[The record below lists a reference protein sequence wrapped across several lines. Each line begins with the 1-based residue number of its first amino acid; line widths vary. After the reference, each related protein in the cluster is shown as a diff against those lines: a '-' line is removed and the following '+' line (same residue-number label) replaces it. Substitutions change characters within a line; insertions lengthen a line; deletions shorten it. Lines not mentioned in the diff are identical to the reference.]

1 MYQDSPRGED
11 EAKGVRHLHRG
22 SYTMP
27 CPSPYQQICSAN
39 HNQAFNTAN
48 FRAKGSLT
56 NLSVVDSSKLCADA
70 SRLGLGFI
78 LQQKADND
86 TWALIQ
92 AGSHFLIDSESQYAI
107 IFGCLPHFRVIT
119 DHLLLFPILNSHR
132 LDEVEN
138 PELKRIKTW
147 IMAYTFTAELAQRK
161 GERHSGHSIT
171 QPRAL
176 PSATRYTC

>member
-1 MYQDSPRGED
+1 MSIDTAFFVTTDKEVHEAFYGKYNGIFRACANSVYQDSPRGED
-11 EAKGVRHLHRG
+11 EAKGERHLHRG
-22 SYTMP
+22 SHTMP
-27 CPSPYQQICSAN
+27 CPRPYQQICSAN

-56 NLSVVDSSKLCADA
+56 NLSVVDSSKLCANT

-107 IFGCLPHFRVIT
+107 IFGCPTTL
-119 DHLLLFPILNSHR
+119 
-132 LDEVEN
+132 
-138 PELKRIKTW
+138 
-147 IMAYTFTAELAQRK
+147 Q
-161 GERHSGHSIT
+161 GH
-171 QPRAL
+171 
-176 PSATRYTC
+176 Y